1 MEIWINSFLFDEW
14 IQELDKK
21 FEKENRKVINIVD
34 YRRFES
40 CVAWAATKHNF
51 KNPTYGPRS
60 DTFPKSKILQKNIQ
74 RLIRAMDMKKT
85 FPKTSILDTMQ
96 LLTSGSSEVSEATIK
111 VGISEKLAEEAIND

>member
-21 FEKENRKVINIVD
+21 IEKENRKVINIVD
-34 YRRFES
+34 YRS
-40 CVAWAATKHNF
+40 KHNF